1 MLMFKK
7 DFSYGKAYD
16 GCDRFL
22 FTTPRIICS
31 QRILFVLSCLK
42 TVEVSSIWKTFLRY
56 SDIYKD
62 I

>member
-7 DFSYGKAYD
+7 DCSYGK
-16 GCDRFL
+16 GSLWWMWLLPQESFVHKE
-22 FTTPRIICS
+22 
-31 QRILFVLSCLK
+31 LFVLSCLK